1 MIASKFSSFTSR
13 CLGNCCFSSVKY
25 YSFINYI
32 GIRRNN
38 GLFKIENHENK
49 LFSVF
54 HHKTQFGNVNHYLL
68 SSSSGKKDTKEDDDI
83 QEEEDQIDDNNA
95 SDFEYIP
102 PKHVN
107 PEDLHPDRPI
117 FDGHIPKEKLI
128 ITFSRSSGP
137 GGQNVNKVN
146 TKVDVRLP
154 IDSADWIPDIV
165 KERLKE
171 LYANKINKEGELIIQ
186 ASSFRTQDQNMKDGI
201 HRLKGYIAEAY
212 NIPKEWK
219 PREGRTEKGDA
230 IRLKDK
236 KKHSEKKQRRQE
248 GKRIRNIYDI

>member
-1 MIASKFSSFTSR
+1 MISSKLLMVCCSLRS
-13 CLGNCCFSSVKY
+13 LGCFSAMH
-25 YSFINYI
+25 F
-32 GIRRNN
+32 GIRKNHHW
-38 GLFKIENHENK
+38 LLKLENHHHDLKFFSISHDK
-49 LFSVF
+49 L
-54 HHKTQFGNVNHYLL
+54 QFNNTNNYLL
-68 SSSSGKKDTKEDDDI
+68 TSSSSGKKENQEEDDVQ
-83 QEEEDQIDDNNA
+83 QEEEEFDENIEH
-95 SDFEYIP
+95 SDFEYVP
-102 PKHVN
+102 PKYVN

-128 ITFSRSSGP
+128 ISFSRSSGP

-146 TKVDVRLP
+146 TKVDIRLP
-154 IDSADWIPDIV
+154 IDSSDWIPDIV

-186 ASSFRTQDQNMKDGI
+186 ASSFRTQDQNMKDGL